1 MLTIIAAL
9 DRRHAIGYKNR
20 LLFRLPDDLKRFKRL
35 TSGHTVLMG
44 RNTFDS
50 LPKGA
55 LPNRRNIVLSSTLK
69 SLPGC
74 EVFPSLQEALAACEP
89 DEQVFAIGGARVY
102 RECLPFADRLALTL
116 VDAEAPEADTY
127 FPDYDTDEWNL
138 VNKEHHD
145 ADERHAHPF
154 DFVNYCRR

>member
-102 RECLPFADRLALTL
+102 RESLPFADRLALTL